1 MRRVFSELGGALG
14 DLGTFLPHVVGAVTI
29 AGLAPVGVLFG
40 FGAALIGSGLFYGL
54 PMAVQP
60 MKAVSAVMIT
70 GQLDPAE
77 IAATGILIGA
87 ILILLAVTGSIG
99 WLARLIPQSVAAG
112 LQLGLGVSMAAL
124 GAKMMTETPLIA
136 GVALA
141 VLLGFMVVARSLAVP
156 LALLLSVAAG
166 LAFGVVAAPRFE
178 SFGLGLPDLT
188 IPALHD
194 FLEAAELGVLPQL
207 PLTLTNA
214 IIVTAL
220 VCRDLFPENARR
232 ASERNLALSTGI
244 ANVCLAPLGAMPMC
258 HGAGGVQAQF
268 RFGARSGLAPIA
280 FGATLL
286 ALAFLLGGNAVV
298 LFALIPAGALGALL
312 VIAGCDLA
320 WSRRLV
326 DSRPECWPAIGL
338 AAAATLAVNP
348 AAGIAAGCL
357 AEIARMLVK
366 RRSAKVSAP

>member
-1 MRRVFSELGGALG
+1 
-14 DLGTFLPHVVGAVTI
+14 
-29 AGLAPVGVLFG
+29 
-40 FGAALIGSGLFYGL
+40 
-54 PMAVQP
+54 MAVQP

-87 ILILLAVTGSIG
+87 SLILLAVTGSIG

-112 LQLGLGVSMAAL
+112 LQLGLGVSMAVL
-124 GAKMMTETPLIA
+124 GATMMTETPLIA

-156 LALLLSVAAG
+156 LALMLSITAG

-178 SFGLGLPDLT
+178 SFGLGLPGLR

-194 FLEAAELGVLPQL
+194 FLDAAELGVLPQL

-220 VCRDLFPENARR
+220 VCRDLFPQHARR

-244 ANVCLAPLGAMPMC
+244 ANVFLAPLGAMPMC

-286 ALAFLLGGNAVV
+286 ALAILLGGNAVA

-312 VIAGCDLA
+312 VVAGCDLA

-366 RRSAKVSAP
+366 RRSAKPSAP